1 MKIFKKLL
9 IKTENGWIDFTN
21 FVSKVQFANYADA
34 EENVL
39 ALMDYFNGYDEYA
52 NLRFEYYM
60 FILGEVK

>member
-1 MKIFKKLL
+1 MKRFKKLL

-39 ALMDYFNGYDEYA
+39 ALMDYFNGYDEYV

-60 FILGEVK
+60 FILGEIK